1 MHRSLS
7 LVLALVTAG
16 LAATATQASAQQKD
30 TTTSKAIAVRPD
42 SGGMSSANPAER
54 LLSKKTELNLTDTQ
68 VKKLEG
74 LKTKFA
80 SKTTPADTG
89 RAAWKTHRSQMKEA
103 MAVLTD
109 TQKEKLESMH
119 ASRRAHWKAPHDSLS
134 QSHHGGTAAATDSAK
149 H

>member
-7 LVLALVTAG
+7 LALALVTAG

-30 TTTSKAIAVRPD
+30 TTTPKATAAKPD
-42 SGGMSSANPAER
+42 SGMGSMNPAER
-54 LLSKKTELNLTDTQ
+54 LLSRKTELNLTDAQ
-68 VKKLEG
+68 VKKLED

-89 RAAWKTHRSQMKEA
+89 RAAWKAHRGQMKEA

-119 ASRRAHWKAPHDSLS
+119 ASRHARWKAQHDSLS
-134 QSHHGGTAAATDSAK
+134 QSHHGGTVAPDSAAK

>member
-7 LVLALVTAG
+7 LALALVTAG
-16 LAATATQASAQQKD
+16 LAVTANQASAQQKD
-30 TTTSKAIAVRPD
+30 TASKAIVVKPD
-42 SGGMSSANPAER
+42 SGGMYSANPAER
-54 LLSKKTELNLTDTQ
+54 LLSRKTELNLTDTQ
-68 VKKLEG
+68 VKKLED

-89 RAAWKTHRSQMKEA
+89 RAAWKTHRTQMKEA

-109 TQKEKLESMH
+109 TQKQKLQSMH
-119 ASRRAHWKAPHDSLS
+119 ASRHAGWKAKHDSLG
-134 QSHHGGTAAATDSAK
+134 QSHHGGTVAPDSTK